1 MKLKTK
7 IVSVSLPTD
16 INEGISEIATSQNRS
31 KSQVVTEAVKKYE
44 FDIRWAP
51 IREFGDQISAK
62 LGLKSD
68 DDVEQIFGRKAPHS
82 R

>member
-7 IVSVSLPTD
+7 IVSVSLPIEVNEKISD
-16 INEGISEIATSQNRS
+16 IAILQNRS
-31 KSQVVTEAVKKYE
+31 KSQVVSEAIKKYE

-51 IREFGDQISAK
+51 IREYGDRISAK

-68 DDVEQIFGRKAPHS
+68 DDVEQIFDRKATG
-82 R
+82 RR